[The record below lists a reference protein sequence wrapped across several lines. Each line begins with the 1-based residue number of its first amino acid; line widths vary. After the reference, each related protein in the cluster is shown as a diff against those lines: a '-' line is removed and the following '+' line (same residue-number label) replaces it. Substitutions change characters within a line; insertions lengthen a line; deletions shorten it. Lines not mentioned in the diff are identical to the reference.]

1 MNALN
6 GVWSDIYILQIII
19 QHKLENV
26 DKDFSKEVDFTDI
39 KFPVK
44 IRDIHN
50 VVKKNSIAISVFLLQ
65 ENQVTSY
72 KHKNLSVDFLSS
84 ANNTLEIC
92 ISKPYDSLV
101 FWH

>member
-1 MNALN
+1 MIMNALN

-26 DKDFSKEVDFTDI
+26 DKDFSKEVDFKDI

-50 VVKKNSIAISVFLLQ
+50 VVKKNSIAISVFCYKKIKLRH
-65 ENQVTSY
+65 TST
-72 KHKNLSVDFLSS
+72 K
-84 ANNTLEIC
+84 IC
-92 ISKPYDSLV
+92 R
-101 FWH
+101 